1 MTSPAFDPSS
11 VYGTLP
17 ENTIRILTLQPGR
30 FKDKLHI
37 RLKLLK
43 FDTRDATF
51 APRYEAI
58 SYAWGEPP
66 STRYI
71 SCDGTSIPIRQ
82 NLFDAL
88 RHIRYSDKPRK
99 LWIDAL
105 CINQHDN
112 AEKATQIPLMKYIYA
127 SALKVIMWLGI
138 EDSSTVRGL
147 ELVRHAALCARIED
161 LKHVVPNL
169 KEEPWSDE
177 QNIARGFPSRFGA
190 DGDGL
195 RPVCSLLSNSY
206 FSRVWIIQET
216 VYATSAVL
224 TLGRY
229 HLDFQDFLNG
239 IRFFLAK
246 HYSFSV
252 RSYNIL
258 VQFMIFTS
266 LARVI
271 TEDLNSKYFNLVLH
285 WLSRGNSVLQTLG
298 TRCLPCWA

>member
-1 MTSPAFDPSS
+1 
-11 VYGTLP
+11 
-17 ENTIRILTLQPGR
+17 
-30 FKDKLHI
+30 
-37 RLKLLK
+37 
-43 FDTRDATF
+43 
-51 APRYEAI
+51 
-58 SYAWGEPP
+58 
-66 STRYI
+66 
-71 SCDGTSIPIRQ
+71 
-82 NLFDAL
+82 
-88 RHIRYSDKPRK
+88 
-99 LWIDAL
+99 
-105 CINQHDN
+105 
-112 AEKATQIPLMKYIYA
+112 MKYIYA

-177 QNIARGFPSRFGA
+177 QNIVRGFPSRFGA

-206 FSRVWIIQET
+206 FSRIWIIQET

-246 HYSFSV
+246 HYSLSV
-252 RSYNIL
+252 RSHNIL

-271 TEDLNSKYFNLVLH
+271 TEDLKFK
-285 WLSRGNSVLQTLG
+285 VLQLSSLLVVTREFRASDPMDKVFALLGLTKNGHLFPVDYESSIEETYTKAAWWFVGEGIEIFHLLAHVEHDAQSFDGKLASWTPRWHVNMLHCNTIEDEKFHAGTLKE
-298 TRCLPCWA
+298 RAECEKLQDPSILL